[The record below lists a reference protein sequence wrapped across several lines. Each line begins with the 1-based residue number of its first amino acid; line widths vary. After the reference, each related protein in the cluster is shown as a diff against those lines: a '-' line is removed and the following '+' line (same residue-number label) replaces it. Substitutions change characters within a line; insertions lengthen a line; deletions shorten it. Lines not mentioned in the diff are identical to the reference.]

1 MRPGVSIGLAALL
14 ALVWTTAVHSI
25 GEPGGVSPLV
35 QRFLTHDDRPLAEF
49 VAARHL
55 EASSRHGSMRGTLD
69 ACTELVGNVF
79 RYRIVHEEGSG
90 QIRKR
95 VLYAALEAETRMRQN
110 GDVRRSSLDPGN
122 YTFSDDREEA
132 DGLMRVQVHPLRK
145 DVTLIDGAI
154 LVLPEGDLVRVEG
167 VLAKRP
173 SFWTRRVEIVRRY
186 ARVEGVRVPVS
197 MESTADVLI
206 FGKSSF
212 TMTYQYLAVN
222 GVWLTQTQTS
232 GGTPHPCGR
241 LAVSTYG
248 LGQ

>member
-1 MRPGVSIGLAALL
+1 MRAAVSVSLAAIL
-14 ALVWTTAVHSI
+14 AFVWTTAVHST
-25 GEPGGVSPLV
+25 GEPAVVSPLV
-35 QRFLTHDDRPLAEF
+35 QRFLTNDDHPLADF

-55 EASSRHGSMRGTLD
+55 EASSRNGSMLGALD
-69 ACTELVGNVF
+69 ACTELTGNAF
-79 RYRIVHEEGSG
+79 RYRIIHEEGSG

-95 VLYAALEAETRMRQN
+95 VLYAALEAEARMRQN
-110 GDVRRSSLDPGN
+110 GDVRRSSLDPVN
-122 YTFSDDREEA
+122 YTFSDDPEEA
-132 DGLMRVQVHPLRK
+132 DGLMRVQVHPRRK

-154 LVLPEGDLVRVEG
+154 FVLPEGDLVRVEG

-173 SFWTRRVEIVRRY
+173 SFWTRRVEVVRRY
-186 ARVEGVRVPVS
+186 ARVAGVRVPVS

-222 GVWLTQTQTS
+222 GVWLAQTQTS
-232 GGTPHPCGR
+232 SGTPHPCGR
-241 LAVSTYG
+241 LAVSMYG